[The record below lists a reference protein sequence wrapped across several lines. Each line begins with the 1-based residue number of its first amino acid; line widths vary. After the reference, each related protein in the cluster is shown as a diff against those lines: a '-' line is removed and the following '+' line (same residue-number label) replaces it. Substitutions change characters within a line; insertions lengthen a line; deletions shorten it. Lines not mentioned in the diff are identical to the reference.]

1 MQSQLKSEQ
10 VIRGYQQTDSKIYM
24 ERQKIQNI
32 QHKTEWEKSLNTT
45 WLQGI
50 LQSYSSQDSV
60 SAKY

>member
-32 QHKTEWEKSLNTT
+32 QYKTEWEKSLNTT
-45 WLQGI
+45 WLQDI
-50 LQSYSSQDSV
+50 LQSYSNQDSIF
-60 SAKY
+60 AKY